1 MKLTFTETGGL
12 LGKTKKAEINFDI
25 SEKEY
30 KALLK
35 KIVVSP
41 KKNLI
46 KAKDAFSYFISK
58 ENENKKT
65 KISINNI
72 PVEFNPLFDELFN
85 KLKVVI

>member
-58 ENENKKT
+58 ENEHKSRLPNSKGV
-65 KISINNI
+65 IGGIN
-72 PVEFNPLFDELFN
+72 PSHKFRLEVHPAGQ
-85 KLKVVI
+85 